1 MNLDK
6 QYSKVLVGPE
16 LLDREEKWGGIN
28 HSPEDKYCYDHLLN
42 VDDHTCELPLRC
54 QRPLQSWSVALLTL
68 L

>member
-42 VDDHTCELPLRC
+42 VDDHTC
-54 QRPLQSWSVALLTL
+54 
-68 L
+68 